1 MNKTLLHIFQAYQL
15 VPSERMVLLYIA
27 QSPCITYDTLATYTG
42 LSADRTRRVIWKL
55 RDAGLIC
62 LNKAHKEATTVTLAG
77 VCMHERDWSEYV
89 EISDKPDVRE
99 TFEAFADSPSE
110 DNAIFVIKAVE
121 ESL

>member
-15 VPSERMVLLYIA
+15 VPSERMALLCIA
-27 QSPCITYDTLATYTG
+27 QSPGITYDTLATYTG

-77 VCMHERDWSEYV
+77 VCVHERGWSEYV
-89 EISDKPDVRE
+89 EISDKPDVYK
-99 TFEAFADSPSE
+99 AFQNFAEDHTE